1 MKFHFL
7 TTQFYDDYADCDQ
20 ILIKDKRPYC
30 FSVCEID
37 GLLIAVPLR
46 SSFNKFN
53 KYVIRI
59 PKTNGGLDLTKS
71 VVITAENRGK
81 YIDAR
86 SAPTI
91 RRDDY
96 RYLQGKEYELEQKLR
111 TFLKIYKK
119 RYEAHID
126 DNSLLEYC
134 SLKYFHKELKLE
146 N

>member
-30 FSVCEID
+30 FSVCEVD
-37 GLLIAVPLR
+37 GVLIAVPLR
-46 SSFNKFN
+46 STFNKFN

-59 PKTNGGLDLTKS
+59 PKTTGGLDLTKS
-71 VVITAENRGK
+71 VVITDENRGK

-86 SAPTI
+86 RAPTV
-91 RRDDY
+91 RRENY
-96 RYLQGKEYELEQKLR
+96 HYLLGKEYELEQRLK
-111 TFLKIYKK
+111 TFIKIYKK
-119 RYEAHID
+119 RYETSID

-134 SLKYFHKELKLE
+134 SLKYFHKELGIEK
-146 N
+146 

>member
-7 TTQFYDDYADCDQ
+7 TAQFYDDYADCDQ

-37 GLLIAVPLR
+37 VLLIAVPLR
-46 SSFNKFN
+46 SNFNKFN
-53 KYVIRI
+53 KYVIKI

-71 VVITAENRGK
+71 VVITDANRGK

-86 SAPTI
+86 STPVV
-91 RRDDY
+91 RKEDY
-96 RYLQGKEYELEQKLR
+96 RYLLGKEYELEQRLK
-111 TFLKIYKK
+111 TFIKIYKK
-119 RYEAHID
+119 RYETGID

-134 SLKYFHKELKLE
+134 SLKYFHKELEIEK
-146 N
+146 